1 MKLTLLLYTI
11 GYLSLI
17 LGQNPNHPPRIEF
30 PKRMANTTLIHA
42 NHHLPP
48 RINSAIQQHLLAN
61 MADFQNKLVFLGGQ
75 ILDLKSWAANDTI
88 TPWNTS
94 YILPKYELYYELND
108 SSIGISNY
116 RIQLNLDPY
125 GQRLKMDWPAEQPTN
140 RLAFI
145 PCSMLLKHA
154 RNYARK
160 RKYNTKN
167 CQYHICF
174 DAHRQ
179 ELSWHFSFLQSATA
193 QGNDTIY
200 MYKTVVVDAFS
211 YSIID
216 ELEQRSL
223 SWP

>member
-1 MKLTLLLYTI
+1 MKFTLLLYTI

-61 MADFQNKLVFLGGQ
+61 MADFQNNLVFLGGQ
-75 ILDLKSWAANDTI
+75 ILYLKSWAANDTI
-88 TPWNTS
+88 IPWNTS
-94 YILPKYELYYELND
+94 KILPKYKLYYELND
-108 SSIGISNY
+108 SIINISNY
-116 RIQLNLDPY
+116 RIQLNLDPC
-125 GQRLKMDWPAEQPTN
+125 GQRLKMGWPGEHPPK
-140 RLAFI
+140 RSAFI
-145 PCSMLLKHA
+145 RCNKLLKYA
-154 RNYARK
+154 KNYARQ

-174 DAHRQ
+174 DAYRQ
-179 ELSWHFSFLQSATA
+179 ELSWHFSFLQSTVA
-193 QGNDTIY
+193 QANDTIY
-200 MYKTVVVDAFS
+200 IYKTVLVDAFS